1 MLPCP
6 KEIAPPLIALSKT
19 SNIFARTAGTNPRG
33 LTLNKVRMK
42 VSIGKRKLANGRV
55 ALYLSI
61 YHNGQRTRANMGI
74 TLDKPT
80 TPEIRRINRQK
91 YEMAICIRARQ
102 EIDLLQHIWL
112 GTDCNRRTQAGKPVS
127 QYLHEHWQ
135 HFATAYAGADQAVV
149 HAVGKRLRNFAPLT
163 TTLEELTPA
172 FCADFWKYLSNSC
185 HLRGHTPAGYY
196 SKFRQFLNELV
207 AHGHLTQNPAN
218 RLRTVSHGIQPK
230 VALNLNELALL
241 AATPCSHPQ
250 VKDLFLFCCNTG
262 LRWSDASRLT
272 LDSIDWKTARLQL
285 TQHKVA
291 GHSQADRLNLYLN
304 ANARLLALRALKRKR
319 SEGDNRLFAPPSYNR
334 TLQVLDRWVRKSGI
348 DKHITFHCARHTFI
362 TNLISLDVNLNTVAA
377 LAGHSSTRHTEVY
390 VHLREEETDA
400 AVKKLPPLNL

>member
-1 MLPCP
+1 
-6 KEIAPPLIALSKT
+6 
-19 SNIFARTAGTNPRG
+19 
-33 LTLNKVRMK
+33 MK

-80 TPEIRRINRQK
+80 TPEIRRINRKK

-112 GTDCNRRTQAGKPVS
+112 GTDCNRRTQVGKPVS

-149 HAVGKRLRNFAPLT
+149 RAVGKRLRNFAPLT

-230 VALNLNELALL
+230 VALNLDELAMSI
-241 AATPCSHPQ
+241 A
-250 VKDLFLFCCNTG
+250 
-262 LRWSDASRLT
+262 
-272 LDSIDWKTARLQL
+272 DS
-285 TQHKVA
+285 
-291 GHSQADRLNLYLN
+291 
-304 ANARLLALRALKRKR
+304 
-319 SEGDNRLFAPPSYNR
+319 
-334 TLQVLDRWVRKSGI
+334 
-348 DKHITFHCARHTFI
+348 
-362 TNLISLDVNLNTVAA
+362 
-377 LAGHSSTRHTEVY
+377 
-390 VHLREEETDA
+390 
-400 AVKKLPPLNL
+400 LPR